1 MLAAGLIIVAT
12 IFAALFVL
20 RFAGARRRSAMRHA
34 PAIIA
39 AMAAILFM
47 FRGQLMPALILGIG
61 AAALWFWS
69 KRDEEAAPD
78 PRARNHQQGRSHQPG
93 GRGMSESQARAILG
107 VPYGASERDIRDA
120 YRRRMQRAHP
130 DLGGSTEE
138 AARLSA
144 ARDALLKR

>member
-1 MLAAGLIIVAT
+1 MLAAGLIILAT
-12 IFAALFVL
+12 IFAALGVL
-20 RFAGARRRSAMRHA
+20 RFAGARRRSAMRYA

-39 AMAAILFM
+39 AMAAILFV
-47 FRGQLMPALILGIG
+47 FRGQFMPALIVGIG

-69 KRDEEAAPD
+69 KRDEAEAG
-78 PRARNHQQGRSHQPG
+78 PRQHQPRQPG
-93 GRGMSESQARAILG
+93 GLGMSEAQARAILG
-107 VPYGASERDIRDA
+107 VQPGATERDIRDA

-130 DLGGSTEE
+130 DQGGTTEE